1 MEFEEWLRTA
11 CFQKPTPEAYNLAKV
26 AWNAA
31 TNGER
36 EACAKVCESEA
47 LECPTDSEGDE
58 AYDNAIRH
66 AAAAI
71 RMRSN
76 K

>member
-11 CFQKPTPEAYNLAKV
+11 CFQKPTPEAYDLAKV

-36 EACAKVCESEA
+36 EACAKVCDMRADMARSDGWYSMTSDD
-47 LECPTDSEGDE
+47 LP
-58 AYDNAIRH
+58 
-66 AAAAI
+66 
-71 RMRSN
+71 RMAEEL

>member
-1 MEFEEWLRTA
+1 MTFDEWKNARHMNGIYWGDLKA
-11 CFQKPTPEAYNLAKV
+11 AWDDSAKV
-26 AWNAA
+26 
-31 TNGER
+31 ER
-36 EACAKVCESEA
+36 EACASAVEAEA
-47 LECPTDSEGDE
+47 LECPTDSAGDE

-76 K
+76 DQT